1 MRYDGMDIAL
11 CAVNKNTNDLSFAG
25 AMRPI
30 YVRKANELIEIKG
43 SKFPLGFHHIKKDFE
58 LQDLEFRKR

>member
-1 MRYDGMDIAL
+1 
-11 CAVNKNTNDLSFAG
+11 
-25 AMRPI
+25 MRPI
-30 YVRKANELIEIKG
+30 YVRKGNELIEIKG